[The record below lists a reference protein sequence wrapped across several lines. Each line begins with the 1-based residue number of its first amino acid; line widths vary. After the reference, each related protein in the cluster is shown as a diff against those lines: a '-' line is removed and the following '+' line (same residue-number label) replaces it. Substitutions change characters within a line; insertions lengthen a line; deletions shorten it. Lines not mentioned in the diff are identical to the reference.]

1 MECIPRAVRGASQ
14 LGMCAIFSLVA
25 ACAGAATKAVATSAA
40 IPIAE
45 STFFKVFPFGWELQN
60 HFNFVMRA

>member
-1 MECIPRAVRGASQ
+1 
-14 LGMCAIFSLVA
+14 MCAIFSLVA

-45 STFFKVFPFGWELQN
+45 STFFKVFPFGWESQN
-60 HFNFVMRA
+60 HCNFAIRA

>member
-1 MECIPRAVRGASQ
+1 
-14 LGMCAIFSLVA
+14 LVA

-45 STFFKVFPFGWELQN
+45 STFFKVFPFGWESQN
-60 HFNFVMRA
+60 HCNFAIGA